1 MEKCFRLEIGIE
13 HMEQQFTPITDDEI
27 FESHLGGKLS
37 VGLTAPINNKR
48 DLSIAYT
55 PGVAKVSAAIHENPA
70 MAETHTWANRLVVVV
85 SDGTAVLGLGDIGPA
100 ASLPVMEGKS
110 ALFQRFA
117 GLNSIPL
124 VIDTHDVDEI
134 VETLVRLKHSF
145 GAVNLEDIAAPRC
158 FELEQK
164 LIEALDMPVMHDDQ
178 HGTAVVVLAA
188 MTNAAKI
195 VGKNLA
201 DLKVVIS
208 GAGSAGLAVS
218 DILVHAG
225 IKNVL
230 VLDSK
235 GVLNRKRED
244 LSGKKKE
251 VANQTNPE
259 NVEGKLAE
267 ALVGADAVIGLST
280 GAFEIEDLK
289 KMAENSI
296 IFALSNPTPE
306 VDPAVARQFATVVAT
321 GRSDFPNQINNV
333 LAFPGIFLGAL
344 DANAR
349 RITTDMKV
357 AAANAIADL
366 VSGELSADYII
377 PSPFDERVCV
387 AVANA
392 VMRTAKS

>member
-1 MEKCFRLEIGIE
+1 
-13 HMEQQFTPITDDEI
+13 MEQQFSPITDEEI
-27 FESHLGGKLS
+27 FEAHIGGKLS
-37 VGLTAPINNKR
+37 VELTAPINNKR

-55 PGVAKVSAAIHENPA
+55 PGVAKVSSAIYENPS
-70 MAETHTWANRLVVVV
+70 MADSHTWASRLVVVV

-100 ASLPVMEGKS
+100 GSLPVMEGKS
-110 ALFQRFA
+110 ALFKRFA

-164 LIEALDMPVMHDDQ
+164 VIEALDMPVMHDDQ

-188 MTNAAKI
+188 MVNAAK
-195 VGKNLA
+195 VVNKELT

-218 DILVHAG
+218 DILVHVG

-235 GVLNRKRED
+235 GVLSSNRTD
-244 LSGKKKE
+244 LSGKKLE
-251 VANQTNPE
+251 VANQTNPHKI
-259 NVEGKLAE
+259 EGKLSE
-267 ALVGADAVIGLST
+267 ALIDADAVIGLST
-280 GAFEIEDLK
+280 ASFEVEDLK
-289 KMAENSI
+289 KMAKDSI
-296 IFALSNPTPE
+296 IFALSNPNPE
-306 VDPAVARQFATVVAT
+306 INPAIAREIGAVVAT

-344 DANAR
+344 DAKAR
-349 RITTDMKV
+349 RITTEMKL
-357 AAANAIADL
+357 AAAYAIAAL
-366 VSGELSADYII
+366 VEDDLSADLII
-377 PSPFDERVCV
+377 PSPFDERVTP

-392 VMRTAKS
+392 VMTKA

>member
-1 MEKCFRLEIGIE
+1 MD
-13 HMEQQFTPITDDEI
+13 QQFAPITDKEI
-27 FESHLGGKLS
+27 FDLHLGGKLT
-37 VGLTAPINNKR
+37 VGLTAPINDKR

-55 PGVAKVSAAIHENPA
+55 PGVAKVSSAIHENPA

-110 ALFQRFA
+110 ALFKRFA
-117 GLNSIPL
+117 GLDSIPL

-145 GAVNLEDIAAPRC
+145 GAVNLEDVAAPRC
-158 FELEQK
+158 FELEEK
-164 LIEALDMPVMHDDQ
+164 VIEALDMPVMHDDQ

-188 MTNAAKI
+188 LMNAAKV

-218 DILVHAG
+218 DMLVHAG
-225 IKNVL
+225 IKNVI

-235 GVLNRKRED
+235 GALNRNRSD
-244 LSGKKKE
+244 LTGKKKD

-259 NVEGKLAE
+259 NIEGKLAE
-267 ALVGADAVIGLST
+267 ALVGADAAIGLST
-280 GAFEIEDLK
+280 AKFELEDLK
-289 KMAENSI
+289 RMADDSI
-296 IFALSNPTPE
+296 IFALSNPNPE
-306 VDPAVARQFATVVAT
+306 IDPAVAREIAKVVAT

-344 DANAR
+344 DAKAR
-349 RITTDMKV
+349 RITTEMKV
-357 AAANAIADL
+357 AAAYAIADL
-366 VSGELSADYII
+366 AAEELSADYII
-377 PSPFDERVCV
+377 PSPFDKRVTK
-387 AVANA
+387 AVADA
-392 VMRTAKS
+392 VMRTA

>member
-1 MEKCFRLEIGIE
+1 MD
-13 HMEQQFTPITDDEI
+13 QQFAPITDEEI
-27 FESHLGGKLS
+27 FELHVGGKLK
-37 VGLTAPINNKR
+37 VGLTAPIDNKR

-55 PGVAKVSAAIHENPA
+55 PGVAKVSSAIHQDPT
-70 MAETHTWANRLVVVV
+70 MAQTHTWANRLVVVV

-110 ALFQRFA
+110 ALFKRFA
-117 GLNSIPL
+117 GLDSIPL
-124 VIDTHDVDEI
+124 VIATHDVDEI

-164 LIEALDMPVMHDDQ
+164 VIEALDMPVMHDDQ

-188 MTNAAKI
+188 LINAAKV
-195 VGKNLA
+195 VGKNLS

-218 DILVHAG
+218 DMLVHAG
-225 IKNVL
+225 IRNVL

-235 GVLNRKRED
+235 GVLSKNRAD
-244 LSGKKKE
+244 LFGKKKE
-251 VANQTNPE
+251 VAENTNPK
-259 NVEGKLAE
+259 NVQGKLAE
-267 ALVGADAVIGLST
+267 ALVGADVAIGLST
-280 GAFEIEDLK
+280 AKFEVEDLQ
-289 KMAENSI
+289 KMSVDSI
-296 IFALSNPTPE
+296 VFALSNPNPE
-306 VDPAVARQFATVVAT
+306 IDPAVAREFAKVVAT

-344 DANAR
+344 DAKAR
-349 RITTDMKV
+349 RISIEMKV
-357 AAANAIADL
+357 AAAHAIAEL
-366 VSGELSADYII
+366 VAEELSADYII
-377 PSPFDERVCV
+377 PSPFDERVTP

-392 VMRTAKS
+392 VMRMA